1 MAGKVV
7 AIVGSYRKKGNV
19 DQAIDTILAAA
30 KERGAVTEKIY
41 LVDHQIEF
49 CTNCRACTQVP
60 GTKRGVCVYRD
71 EFESVML
78 SVEDADIL
86 VLGSSVNFGNVTA
99 VFRRFMER
107 LIGTAYWPWGSTLGP
122 KVRRTELTKHA
133 VLVISSASPALF
145 LRIFPGAL
153 RALRTTAKVL
163 GARTVATLIIGQA
176 SKHTDARL
184 PASIL
189 RRARSIG
196 LGVA

>member
-30 KERGAVTEKIY
+30 RERGAVTEKIY

-60 GTKRGVCVYRD
+60 GTRRGICVYQD
-71 EFESVML
+71 ESESVMS
-78 SVEDADIL
+78 SVEGADVL

-107 LIGTAYWPWGSTLGP
+107 LIGTAYWPWGATFGP
-122 KVRRTELTKHA
+122 KPRQAELTKHA
-133 VLVISSASPALF
+133 VLVTSSAAPALF
-145 LRIFPGAL
+145 LHIFPGAL
-153 RALRTTAKVL
+153 RALRTTATLL

-176 SKHTDARL
+176 GKHTEARL

-196 LGVA
+196 LGGA